1 MIMVLNVLLGVY
13 GNILKFMIG
22 CRNLLL
28 TSIVT
33 PVNRF
38 VDERCYNPNNLKQNK
53 LCLRENTSQVMVS
66 FPTMGEPTRGIQ
78 SIEESNPR

>member
-1 MIMVLNVLLGVY
+1 MVLNVLLGVY

-22 CRNLLL
+22 YRNLLL

-38 VDERCYNPNNLKQNK
+38 VDEQCYNPNNLKQNK

-66 FPTMGEPTRGIQ
+66 LPLRRIHLSFDHGRTNSRN
-78 SIEESNPR
+78 SKH